1 MELTVESDTYAPTLN
16 DSGKYIDCMP
26 RFGTNISGYYC
37 PCGARKEKLYTSSS
51 IMSAHMK
58 TKTHQK
64 WIELLNL
71 NRQNQFVENIK
82 LQETISQ
89 QRLIIA
95 KLEKANAAKD
105 MALLDKDRTI
115 SYLTKQLSYIEVKT
129 VTDLLD

>member
-1 MELTVESDTYAPTLN
+1 MELTVESDTYAPTLS
-16 DSGKYIDCMP
+16 DTGKYVDCMP
-26 RFGTNISGYYC
+26 RFGANISGYYC
-37 PCGARKEKLYTSSS
+37 PCGARKEKIYTSAS

-64 WIELLNL
+64 WIEILNL
-71 NRQNQFVENIK
+71 NRTNQFVENIK
-82 LQETISQ
+82 LQETINS

-95 KLEKANAAKD
+95 KLEKANTAKD

-115 SYLTKQLSYIEVKT
+115 SYLTKQLSYREVKV